1 MAKRPIIFDPIPTRR
16 IFEEIVGQIRQRIY
30 DGELKPGDRLPGE
43 RDLAIQFGVG
53 RTVVREALRTLEEG
67 GLVEI
72 KKGSDGGAFV
82 KKADSSVATRS
93 LTTLIHL
100 GHITVDDLTEA
111 RIWLEQVVIE
121 HAALHRTEED
131 LRRLEENIQQSEEI
145 VRQGVVPRK
154 VNLDFHVML
163 AEAAKNPIFVMLIE
177 SLMGVLRGFL
187 EEREL
192 APSLEYL
199 ATVSASHRRIYEAVR
214 DGDPERARQ
223 ALLGHLLDINAHF
236 SSLGE

>member
-53 RTVVREALRTLEEG
+53 LTVVREALRTLEEG
-67 GLVEI
+67 GLVQI

-100 GHITVDDLTEA
+100 GLSPSTTSPRPGFGSSRSSSYMRPGI
-111 RIWLEQVVIE
+111 
-121 HAALHRTEED
+121 
-131 LRRLEENIQQSEEI
+131 
-145 VRQGVVPRK
+145 GPRK
-154 VNLDFHVML
+154 ISV
-163 AEAAKNPIFVMLIE
+163 AWKRT
-177 SLMGVLRGFL
+177 SG
-187 EEREL
+187 
-192 APSLEYL
+192 
-199 ATVSASHRRIYEAVR
+199 
-214 DGDPERARQ
+214 RARKPSGR
-223 ALLGHLLDINAHF
+223 AWFPAR
-236 SSLGE
+236 

>member
-1 MAKRPIIFDPIPTRR
+1 
-16 IFEEIVGQIRQRIY
+16 
-30 DGELKPGDRLPGE
+30 
-43 RDLAIQFGVG
+43 
-53 RTVVREALRTLEEG
+53 
-67 GLVEI
+67 
-72 KKGSDGGAFV
+72 
-82 KKADSSVATRS
+82 
-93 LTTLIHL
+93 
-100 GHITVDDLTEA
+100 
-111 RIWLEQVVIE
+111 
-121 HAALHRTEED
+121 
-131 LRRLEENIQQSEEI
+131 
-145 VRQGVVPRK
+145 VVPRK